1 MIYRSAITCVSLLL
15 CLTVLAQAE
24 GAQYFVSPDGDNDNS
39 GASPSQPFRSIQH
52 AIQLAQPGDTIHL
65 GPGHYYQ
72 DVNTIRDGAPGRPI
86 TIVGTRNAIVH
97 GSASNRIFQVHHDYI
112 SLIGFTIDGLRRNAE
127 PNRMGAFREKLLYV
141 IGYDKRDGVHHLR
154 VLNMTFRNAGEECLR
169 IKYFARHN
177 EIAYST
183 FNDCGIWDF
192 VFDAHGVVGEAIYL
206 GTSSK
211 QWDINLTIE
220 PDITAHNWVHHNVID
235 TQGNEC
241 VEAKEGTERN
251 IIEYNLCTGQMDP
264 NSGGIVSRGKAN
276 VIRYNEIHSSV
287 GAGVRLGGHLV
298 EGVQYGVENFVY
310 GNIIYGNA
318 AGGIKVLVDGQSLIC
333 GNQLWDNAAGP
344 MSGDFAGSYD
354 GAQPCNSAATGIA
367 LASR

>member
-1 MIYRSAITCVSLLL
+1 MTLRIAIVLLSLLL
-15 CLTVLAQAE
+15 FLPNQAQAE
-24 GAQYFVSPDGDNDNS
+24 GAQYFISPDGDNDNS
-39 GASPSQPFRSIQH
+39 GNSPSQPFRSIQH
-52 AIQLAQPGDTIHL
+52 ALQLAQPGDTIHL

-72 DVNTIRDGAPGRPI
+72 DVYTVRDGEPGRPI
-86 TIVGTRNAIVH
+86 TVVGASNAVVH
-97 GSASNRIFQVHHDYI
+97 GLTSNRIFQVHHDYI
-112 SLIGFTIDGLRRNAE
+112 HLIGFTIDGLRRNAE

-141 IGYDKRDGVHHLR
+141 IGYDTRDGVHHMR

-169 IKYFARHN
+169 VKYFAHHN

-183 FNDCGIWDF
+183 FHDCGIWDF

-220 PDITAHNWVHHNVID
+220 PDITAHNWVHHNIID

-251 IIEYNLCTGQMDP
+251 IIEYNICTGQKDP

-276 VIRYNEIHSSV
+276 IIRYNEIYGSI
-287 GAGVRLGGHLV
+287 GAGVRLGGHFV
-298 EGVQYGVENFVY
+298 DGVQYGVENEVY
-310 GNIIYGNA
+310 GNIIYGNQ
-318 AGGIKVLVDGQSLIC
+318 AGGVKVLVDGQTLIC
-333 GNQLWDNAAGP
+333 GNQLWGNAAGDVT
-344 MSGDFAGSYD
+344 GDFAERYD
-354 GAQPCNSAATGIA
+354 PAQPCASAAIGNV